1 MDFAIETKLYNDNVF
16 KEKINRIYFADAFC
30 QNLIPTKQELEKAY
44 KSAKDNNLQF
54 TLNTPYVTDK
64 GIKQILENIESI
76 YKNEE
81 NFEVVF
87 NDWGVFYE
95 VKKRFPKVKLILGRL
110 LTKQRTDPNA
120 YEIITNSQKRNT
132 DNNVIPKTVPD
143 TLYQH
148 FQSSVIND
156 DVFQNY
162 LISNSVNRVEI
173 EYLVWDMNIKLT
185 DKIKATIYY
194 PYAHITTTRNCGLLN
209 MTYTTCNKMCNDIQ
223 IQYKNES
230 MLFPYIVIG
239 NTVYYQ
245 VNDISKLQ
253 QYPSIDRIVFNDLEA
268 YHKYQTILENLNES

>member
-1 MDFAIETKLYNDNVF
+1 MDFAIETKLYNDNVY

-30 QNLIPTKQELEKAY
+30 QHLIPTKQELYKAY
-44 KSAKDNNLQF
+44 KAAKDNNLQF

-64 GIKQILENIESI
+64 AIKQILENIESI
-76 YKNEE
+76 CKNEE

-95 VKKRFPKVKLILGRL
+95 VKKRFPKIKLILGRL

-120 YEIITNSQKRNT
+120 YEIITNSQKRNP
-132 DNNVIPKTVPD
+132 DNNVIPKTVPN
-143 TLYQH
+143 TLYEH

-156 DVFQNY
+156 DIFQNY

-223 IQYKNES
+223 IQYKGES

-245 VNDISKLQ
+245 VPDISKLQ

-268 YHKYQTILENLNES
+268 YHKYQNILEHLNES

>member
-16 KEKINRIYFADAFC
+16 KEKIKRIYFADAFC
-30 QNLIPTKQELEKAY
+30 QHLIPTKQELDKAF
-44 KSAKDNNLQF
+44 KAAQDNNLQF

-76 YKNEE
+76 CKNEE
-81 NFEVVF
+81 IFEVVF

-120 YEIITNSQKRNT
+120 YEIITNSQKRNP
-132 DNNVIPKTVPD
+132 DNNVIPKTVPN

-156 DVFQNY
+156 DIFQNY

-185 DKIKATIYY
+185 DRIKATIYY